1 MRFILV
7 LLLFV
12 QVSLAQK
19 PFKTIL
25 FNNNT
30 SSAVVSNPSVKL
42 PNLINRSLQN
52 QHITAPV
59 LRRSLIMGLPG
70 NGVRTVPNNL
80 QDPNSFWDAS
90 TKSVSFNLRAAN
102 SSVYAFLNQ
111 FKSKMRVQ
119 DVTKE
124 FEFVKS
130 ETDDINMQHVRVQQ
144 MYKGIPVYGGE
155 LILHGLNNTLDHVN
169 GRVYA
174 TPTDLNTT
182 PDLTADLVQSIVK
195 GDLASLGLYH
205 ETSAALL
212 KIKKKQP
219 FQSELVIYNDES
231 NVPHLAYDVTMIS
244 GMDTWYYKVDAHSG
258 SILKKYNNTCSFLPR
273 DHTSYLNEN
282 AVRSKLNTNTTSKSN
297 LSSTAKPSITFDFSG
312 KTTTN
317 AVDLNGQ
324 PLTLNTYL
332 DGTTYYLVDASKSMF
347 VDIGDNNQEPTG
359 VIWTF
364 DGLNK
369 SPSKNGFNPALINAP
384 GNSNWISATAASAH
398 NNAAIAYT
406 YYLNTFQRKSINGK
420 GGNITSLI
428 NITEDDGSQM
438 DNAFWDGEAMYYGNG
453 NQAFTPLAKAID
465 VAGHEMSHGVIQA
478 TANLDYDTQ
487 SGALNE
493 SFADIF
499 GRLIDRGNWLI
510 GEGVVKKSVFPT
522 GALRSFID
530 PHNGGSQLND
540 GGYQPRTVAEA
551 YKGTQDNG
559 GVHIN
564 SGINNWAFYKFTI
577 GINSDLSKAEKI
589 YYRTLSNYLTRSS
602 QYIDCRKAVIQSATD
617 LYGANGAEVAS
628 AKSAYDAVGILDG
641 ASTQTQ
647 TDVQTNPGIDFVV
660 YADDAQTK
668 LILADG
674 TGAIL
679 ADPLTTVAPLSK
691 PSVTDDGSAIIF
703 VGKDKKIHYILIDW
717 SKNQVTKI
725 DILQG
730 DAIWRNAVI
739 SKDGSRIAA
748 IKDVKES
755 KIHVYDY
762 YIGQSGEWREFA
774 LYNPT
779 YSTGKTTGIVD
790 YPDAME
796 FDHTSQELMY
806 DAQSTIKTSTG
817 ADIQYW
823 DISFLSVYD
832 ANKGTWG
839 DGSISKLFS
848 QLPEK
853 TSVGN
858 ATFAKNSPYIVA
870 FDMLIEGAT
879 SSQNQYLLLGGNIET
894 SRVDTIF
901 INNDLSFPS
910 YSSTDKQVLFNY
922 TSSST
927 GNVLAVISTDASKI
941 QSVGSG
947 KVFSKSKARLGT
959 WFSNGDRNL
968 NTGTADAANIAKYH
982 VSISPNPTSDLIT
995 VKWAQPQTGSANHF
1009 AIYDMMGSLVWTST
1023 GRYIKG
1029 DQSMTIPVTSLSTGI
1044 YVMKINV
1051 DGNAGDVKFIKQ

>member
-1 MRFILV
+1 MRLIIVF
-7 LLLFV
+7 LLFI
-12 QVSLAQK
+12 QISFAQK
-19 PFKTIL
+19 PFKTIP
-25 FNNNT
+25 FNTNT
-30 SSAVVSNPSVKL
+30 SNPVVSNPAVKL
-42 PNLINRSLQN
+42 PDLINRSHQN
-52 QHITAPV
+52 QPIAAPV

-70 NGVRTVPNNL
+70 NGVNVPNTL
-80 QDPNSFWDAS
+80 QDPHSFWDAS
-90 TKSVSFNLRAAN
+90 TKPVSFNLRSAN
-102 SSVYAFLNQ
+102 SSVYTFLNQ
-111 FKSKMRVQ
+111 FKTKMQVQ

-124 FEFVKS
+124 FEFIKS
-130 ETDDINMQHVRVQQ
+130 ETDGINMQHVRVQQ
-144 MYKGIPVYGGE
+144 MYRGIPVYGGE
-155 LILHGLNNTLDHVN
+155 LVLHGVNNTLDHIN

-174 TPTDLNTT
+174 TPTELNTS

-212 KIKKKQP
+212 KIKKKEP

-244 GMDTWYYKVDAHSG
+244 GMDTWYYKVDAHTG

-273 DHTSYLNEN
+273 DHTSFLNEN
-282 AVRSKLNTNTTSKSN
+282 VVRSGSNAKTSTNT
-297 LSSTAKPSITFDFSG
+297 KPKIAFDFSG

-324 PLTLNTYL
+324 TLTLNTYL
-332 DGTTYYLVDASKSMF
+332 DGSTYYLVDAARPMF
-347 VDIGDNNQEPTG
+347 VDIGNDNQEPTG

-369 SPSKNGFNPALINAP
+369 SPAKSNFNPALINAP
-384 GNSNWISATAASAH
+384 SNSNWITATAASAH
-398 NNAAIAYT
+398 SNAAIAYA
-406 YYLNTFQRKSINGK
+406 YYLNTHNRNSINGK

-453 NQAFTPLAKAID
+453 DKAFTALAKAID
-465 VAGHEMSHGVIQA
+465 VAGHEMSHGVIQS

-510 GEGVVKKSVFPT
+510 GESVVKKSVFPT

-530 PHNGGSQLND
+530 PHNGGSQIGD
-540 GGYQPRTVAEA
+540 GGYQPRTVAEG
-551 YKGTQDNG
+551 YKGSQDNG

-564 SGINNWAFYKFTI
+564 SGINNWAFYKFTTT
-577 GINSDLSKAEKI
+577 INNDLSKAEKI
-589 YYRTLSNYLTRSS
+589 YYRALSQYLTRSS
-602 QYIDCRKAVIQSATD
+602 QYIDCRKAVIQSAAD
-617 LYGANGAEVAS
+617 LYGANGPEVTA
-628 AKSAYDAVGILDG
+628 AKAAYDAVGILDG
-641 ASTQTQ
+641 ASTKTQ

-679 ADPLTTVAPLSK
+679 ADPLTTVPPLSK

-717 SKNQVTKI
+717 SKNQVTTN

-730 DAIWRNAVI
+730 DPIWRNAVI
-739 SKDGSRIAA
+739 SKDGNRFAA
-748 IKDVKES
+748 IKDVKEP
-755 KIHVYDY
+755 KISVYDY
-762 YIGQSGEWREFA
+762 TIGQSGEWREFT

-779 YSTGKTTGIVD
+779 YSQGKTTGIVD

-817 ADIQYW
+817 VDIQYW
-823 DISFLSVYD
+823 DISFLSVYN
-832 ANKGTWG
+832 ANKATWG

-858 ATFAKNSPYIVA
+858 PTFAKNSPYIVA

-879 SSQNQYLLLGGNIET
+879 SSQNSYLLLGGNIET
-894 SRVDTIF
+894 SKVDTIF

-922 TSSST
+922 TSTST
-927 GNVLAVISTDASKI
+927 GNVLAVINTDASKI

-968 NTGTADAANIAKYH
+968 NTATVDAANIAKYH
-982 VSISPNPTSDLIT
+982 VSISPNPTSDLLT
-995 VKWAQPQTGSANHF
+995 VKWTQPQTGSTNHF
-1009 AIYDMMGSLVWTST
+1009 AIYDMMGSLVWST
-1023 GRYIKG
+1023 IGRFVKG
-1029 DQSMTIPVTSLSTGI
+1029 DQSLAIPVTSLSTGI

-1051 DGNAGDVKFIKQ
+1051 DGNAGAVKFIKQ